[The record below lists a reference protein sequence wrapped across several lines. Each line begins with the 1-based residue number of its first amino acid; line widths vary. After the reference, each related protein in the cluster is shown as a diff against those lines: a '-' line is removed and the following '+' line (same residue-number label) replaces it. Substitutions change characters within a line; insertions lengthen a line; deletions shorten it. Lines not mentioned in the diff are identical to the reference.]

1 MNSLMP
7 FTLLSDVKPF
17 KCGWKKAY
25 LESKGRLLPVGVW
38 RNIQNFALS
47 HATGIY
53 RPTEDSYKM
62 SFVHNTTITRSNN
75 VKEDIFLSLVDFQ
88 FVMSGS
94 LQPCF
99 LIDVI
104 TQVVE
109 LGELER
115 IQIPCCLWG
124 KYAEIMYEG
133 CTQNE
138 DGMTVCL
145 IRFAKIGRC
154 RGEIQLCNV
163 FEAFDIVINPPIAEA
178 DAFKELLTL
187 HLIVKDD
194 TGEARLMLLDM
205 LEDHDDLPDA
215 IIQIG
220 CKTSLSESML
230 TRITLFMVPG
240 FTRLEGSIKI

>member
-1 MNSLMP
+1 
-7 FTLLSDVKPF
+7 
-17 KCGWKKAY
+17 
-25 LESKGRLLPVGVW
+25 
-38 RNIQNFALS
+38 
-47 HATGIY
+47 
-53 RPTEDSYKM
+53 M
-62 SFVHNTTITRSNN
+62 SFVHNTTITRSYN
-75 VKEDIFLSLVDFQ
+75 VNEDIFLSLVDFQ

-124 KYAEIMYEG
+124 KYAEI
-133 CTQNE
+133 
-138 DGMTVCL
+138 
-145 IRFAKIGRC
+145 IFAKIGRC

-205 LEDHDDLPDA
+205 LEDHDDLPEA